1 MERNLKFQGE
11 AVAKDDI
18 FCKERRKGQ

>member
-1 MERNLKFQGE
+1 MGRKLKFQGE
-11 AVAKDDI
+11 AGAKDDI